1 MNNNLYN
8 IVIEMD
14 TRCGNDNL
22 RKTSS
27 RICPKR
33 LVNKSP
39 SPCPSHLHSPTQAD
53 RRVVRVCMPSLE
65 ITLAASFLVGRGRHR
80 YKIHE
85 RLFEEISFGDQKLTQ

>member
-1 MNNNLYN
+1 M
-8 IVIEMD
+8 EA
-14 TRCGNDNL
+14 RCCKDNL
-22 RKTSS
+22 QQISS
-27 RICPKR
+27 RIYPKR
-33 LVNKSP
+33 LVDKSP

-53 RRVVRVCMPSLE
+53 RRVVPVCMPSLE